1 MALMTKIFI
10 SLFKKNYYLAQLYI
24 ITQGIGHPGILKYLK
39 T

>member
-1 MALMTKIFI
+1 MALIIKILI

-24 ITQGIGHPGILKYLK
+24 ITQGIRHPKIPEYLK